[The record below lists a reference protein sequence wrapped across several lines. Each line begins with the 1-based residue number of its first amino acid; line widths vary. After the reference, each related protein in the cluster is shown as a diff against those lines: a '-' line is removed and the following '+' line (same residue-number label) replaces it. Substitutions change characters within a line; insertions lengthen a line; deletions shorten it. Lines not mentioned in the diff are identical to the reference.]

1 MRISLNNH
9 DVKNSQPQNNA
20 IDDRYPNL
28 KKTVQGGGTIN
39 VPVDGAD
46 HIVTIPHNLGY
57 IPMVQA
63 MGYEHNYFFVDYWV
77 RLPMWAYRAGTEI
90 VWKVY
95 ADNVNVYLSFFYNDF
110 GVGTPVQ
117 HIDYNYRIYI
127 DKGKL

>member
-63 MGYEHNYFFVDYWV
+63 MGYEHNYFFVDY
-77 RLPMWAYRAGTEI
+77 
-90 VWKVY
+90 K
-95 ADNVNVYLSFFYNDF
+95 
-110 GVGTPVQ
+110 
-117 HIDYNYRIYI
+117 
-127 DKGKL
+127 